1 MGSVLFALGFVLLCK
16 VWWSLSFNFST
27 NINVAGYVALVIGC
41 FCLIWISMALVD
53 IGLHLLSVISFH
65 S

>member
-1 MGSVLFALGFVLLCK
+1 
-16 VWWSLSFNFST
+16 
-27 NINVAGYVALVIGC
+27 VIGC